1 VVQDFERRTVDLPE
15 DYVECFSFVTPVIEM
30 PLYLGWLRKR
40 YDSLGGSLRQR
51 TIPDFN
57 DLPDTFDIVVN
68 CTGLESGVL
77 LDDSEV
83 YPVRGQIIRVRSS
96 MSEMHLDQQIE
107 TLTYIVPR
115 SEDVVLGGVAQQGNW
130 NLDLSDEDH
139 DSILKKCSSIIPE
152 LRDAEIIEDL
162 VALRP
167 GRTVVRLE
175 KEFIGDHSV
184 VHNYGHGGSG
194 VTLSWG
200 CADEVVELV
209 NG

>member
-1 VVQDFERRTVDLPE
+1 
-15 DYVECFSFVTPVIEM
+15 
-30 PLYLGWLRKR
+30 
-40 YDSLGGSLRQR
+40 
-51 TIPDFN
+51 
-57 DLPDTFDIVVN
+57 
-68 CTGLESGVL
+68 
-77 LDDSEV
+77 
-83 YPVRGQIIRVRSS
+83 
-96 MSEMHLDQQIE
+96 MHLDQQHE

-115 SEDVVLGGVAQQGNW
+115 VNDMVLGGVAQEGNW